1 MKFIKPEKKRHKIIP
16 AVCFSLLIHATVGVL
31 LVFGLSS
38 NLIFPPKL
46 NELNLVWVSL
56 DSKSNNS
63 GMAIQKGSPKQISPA
78 IERTVTNA
86 IKAEKQMSEREDR
99 GIFALKES
107 TNLLVSLARYNVYGA
122 GATEEQTHH
131 IDSYSAGQ
139 IAGSTSTS
147 GTVTAYPLY
156 RQNTPPVY
164 PEIARIRGYEGVV
177 LVIAEILPDGR
188 VGSTKIR
195 RSSGYAILDRSAIDA
210 VKPWKFEPAKKSG
223 KPFTIWVELPI
234 KFILHDDN
242 FQS

>member
-1 MKFIKPEKKRHKIIP
+1 MKFIKPEKKRHKIIA
-16 AVCFSLLIHATVGVL
+16 AVCFSLLIHATVGAL

-38 NLIFPPKL
+38 NLIFPPKI
-46 NELNLVWVSL
+46 NGLNLVWVSL

-78 IERTVTNA
+78 IERTVANA
-86 IKAEKQMSEREDR
+86 IKTEKQMSEREDR

-107 TNLLVSLARYNVYGA
+107 TNILVSLAKYNVYGA
-122 GATEEQTHH
+122 EVTEEQALH

-156 RQNTPPVY
+156 KQNAPPVY

-177 LVIAEILPDGR
+177 LVIAEILSDGR
-188 VGSTKIR
+188 VGITKIK

-242 FQS
+242 YQS

>member
-1 MKFIKPEKKRHKIIP
+1 
-16 AVCFSLLIHATVGVL
+16 
-31 LVFGLSS
+31 
-38 NLIFPPKL
+38 
-46 NELNLVWVSL
+46 
-56 DSKSNNS
+56 
-63 GMAIQKGSPKQISPA
+63 
-78 IERTVTNA
+78 
-86 IKAEKQMSEREDR
+86 MSERENR
-99 GIFALKES
+99 GIFALQES
-107 TNLLVSLARYNVYGA
+107 TNIIVSLAKYNVYGA
-122 GATEEQTHH
+122 GATEEQAHH
-131 IDSYSAGQ
+131 TDSYSAGQ

-223 KPFTIWVELPI
+223 NPFTIWVELPI

-242 FQS
+242 SQS

>member
-1 MKFIKPEKKRHKIIP
+1 MKFIKPEKKRHEIIA
-16 AVCFSLLIHATVGVL
+16 AVCFSLLIHAMVGVL

-46 NELNLVWVSL
+46 NGLNLVWVSL
-56 DSKSNNS
+56 DNKSNNS
-63 GMAIQKGSPKQISPA
+63 GMAIQKGSP
-78 IERTVTNA
+78 
-86 IKAEKQMSEREDR
+86 KQMSEREDR

-107 TNLLVSLARYNVYGA
+107 TNLLVSLAKYNVYGA
-122 GATEEQTHH
+122 GTTEEQTHH

-139 IAGSTSTS
+139 IAGGTSAS

-188 VGSTKIR
+188 VGITKIR
-195 RSSGYAILDRSAIDA
+195 QSSGYAILDRSAIDA

-242 FQS
+242 SQS